1 SSGRTESDL
10 RLYDSLSGEDLSDR
24 ARRYPLWTAGRSG
37 AGGATPG
44 REHGGEVSS
53 VRPERGGVPGSTENV
68 LTPETGKRAEASPQ
82 GCAQLDERFPSP
94 EESSFG
100 SDSAGRDTGWVAD
113 VLWRLTSV
121 ALRAPPVSR
130 QRTKSGAFYFAKN
143 RTFLLCLDTTNR
155 HHKSTPQIAP
165 QIDAAN

>member
-53 VRPERGGVPGSTENV
+53 VRPERGGVSGSTENV
-68 LTPETGKRAEASPQ
+68 LTPETGKRAKVVHNWMKDFHLRKSPPL
-82 GCAQLDERFPSP
+82 GVILPGATRGGSP
-94 EESSFG
+94 TFFG
-100 SDSAGRDTGWVAD
+100 G
-113 VLWRLTSV
+113 
-121 ALRAPPVSR
+121 
-130 QRTKSGAFYFAKN
+130 
-143 RTFLLCLDTTNR
+143 
-155 HHKSTPQIAP
+155 
-165 QIDAAN
+165 